1 MNKYNFAEGLYEGY
15 VWMSDATAPIVLT
28 GEPLNLN
35 LDPECNPFIIEAQ
48 LLCIDMGISYSI
60 RYVDGQYIVN
70 QCDLSAPADYEE
82 KVFIP
87 ARMPD
92 VALLKF
98 RQYWKEVKVEEDYD
112 WTTLKPGKLVF
123 VGFELKEEKK

>member
-15 VWMSDATAPIVLT
+15 VWMSDETAPIVLT

-35 LDPECNPFIIEAQ
+35 LAPQCNPFVIEAQ
-48 LLCIDMGISYSI
+48 LLCVAKEMSYSI
-60 RYVDGQYIVN
+60 RYVDGEYIVN
-70 QCDLSAPADYEE
+70 QCDLSQPADYEE
-82 KVFIP
+82 KTFIP

-98 RQYWKEVKVEEDYD
+98 RQYWKEVIVEDNYG

>member
-15 VWMSDATAPIVLT
+15 IWMSDETAPKLLK
-28 GEPLNLN
+28 GETLNLN
-35 LDPECNPFIIEAQ
+35 LNPQSNPFVIEAQ
-48 LLCIDMGISYSI
+48 LLCVDKGISYSI

-70 QCDLSAPADYEE
+70 QWDISEPADYEE
-82 KVFIP
+82 KVFVP

-92 VALLKF
+92 VVLLKF
-98 RQYWKEVKVEEDYD
+98 RQYWTEVSVEDNYD

-123 VGFELKEEKK
+123 VGFELKKEKK